1 LSFDAK
7 AICVS
12 SNDKL
17 DEGNVDDFFVIGA
30 KIDAN
35 IIELFL
41 VA

>member
-1 LSFDAK
+1 LFFDAK
-7 AICVS
+7 AILVS

-17 DEGNVDDFFVIGA
+17 DEVDVKVFFVIGA